1 MVVQCRLQK
10 NYSDQIL
17 LEFVTQ
23 IGKKWTPIINT
34 KTGAV
39 RLIDMDCQYE
49 PDYMDKMVFE
59 VANTKY
65 VTCHWTIDDYLE
77 SKNSNRALSCKNGI
91 LKQQT
96 HID

>member
-1 MVVQCRLQK
+1 
-10 NYSDQIL
+10 
-17 LEFVTQ
+17 
-23 IGKKWTPIINT
+23 
-34 KTGAV
+34 
-39 RLIDMDCQYE
+39 
-49 PDYMDKMVFE
+49 MDKMVFE